1 MMKASISQ
9 VVFPRLALFRDE
21 FYNGRRFIVRGNVG
35 IRNLERTFGD
45 IESLRFF
52 STSSNATLVLYSEPN
67 FRGAFRVFRGN
78 TNIAD
83 LGDIIG
89 GDEEPESII
98 STNRRLTLAQIRA
111 IRDAGVLP
119 SGFRSI

>member
-1 MMKASISQ
+1 M
-9 VVFPRLALFRDE
+9 
-21 FYNGRRFIVRGNVG
+21 RGNVG

-52 STSSNATLVLYSEPN
+52 STSSNATLVLFSEPN

-78 TNIAD
+78 TNLAD
-83 LGDIIG
+83 LDDIIRG
-89 GDEEPESII
+89 EEPESII
-98 STNRRLTLAQIRA
+98 SSNRRLTRAQIRA
-111 IRDAGVLP
+111 IRETGVLP

>member
-1 MMKASISQ
+1 MKASISQ
-9 VVFPRLALFRDE
+9 VVFPRLTLFRNE
-21 FYNGRRFIVRGNVG
+21 FFRGRRFVVRGNVG

-52 STSSNATLVLYSEPN
+52 STSSNATLVLFSETN

-78 TNIAD
+78 TNLAD
-83 LGDIIG
+83 LDDIIRG
-89 GDEEPESII
+89 EEPESII
-98 STNRRLTLAQIRA
+98 SSNRRLTRAQIRA

>member
-1 MMKASISQ
+1 MMKASVSQ
-9 VVFPRLALFRDE
+9 VLFPRLTLFRNE
-21 FYNGRRFIVRGNVG
+21 FYRGRRFVVRGNVG

-52 STSSNATLVLYSEPN
+52 STSSNATLVLFSETN

-83 LGDIIG
+83 LDDIIRG
-89 GDEEPESII
+89 EEPESII
-98 STNRRLTLAQIRA
+98 SSKRRLTLSQIRT
-111 IRDAGVLP
+111 IRETGVLP

>member
-52 STSSNATLVLYSEPN
+52 STSSNATLVLFSEPN
-67 FRGAFRVFRGN
+67 FRA
-78 TNIAD
+78 
-83 LGDIIG
+83 
-89 GDEEPESII
+89 
-98 STNRRLTLAQIRA
+98 
-111 IRDAGVLP
+111 P
-119 SGFRSI
+119 SGYSEAIPTLPILMILFAAKSRNPLSAPTVV

>member
-1 MMKASISQ
+1 MMKASVSQ
-9 VVFPRLALFRDE
+9 VVFPRLALFRNE
-21 FYNGRRFIVRGNVG
+21 FYRGRRFIVRGNVG

-52 STSSNATLVLYSEPN
+52 STSSNATLVLFSEPN

-78 TNIAD
+78 TNLAD
-83 LGDIIG
+83 LDDIIRG
-89 GDEEPESII
+89 EEPESII
-98 STNRRLTLAQIRA
+98 SSNRRLTRAQIRA
-111 IRDAGVLP
+111 IRETGVLP

>member
-9 VVFPRLALFRDE
+9 VVFPRLTLFRNE
-21 FYNGRRFIVRGNVG
+21 FFRGRRFVVRGNVG

-52 STSSNATLVLYSEPN
+52 STSSNATLVLFSETN

-78 TNIAD
+78 TNLAD
-83 LGDIIG
+83 LDDIIRG
-89 GDEEPESII
+89 EEPESII
-98 STNRRLTLAQIRA
+98 SSNRRLTRAQIRA
-111 IRDAGVLP
+111 IRETGVLP